1 MTYTRATLCG
11 AGLLVSIAALF
22 WGAISAGMIASQ
34 EVVQRLP
41 LAQVPG
47 NNALVPTALVT
58 TDTASYK
65 IERKVSTNPELMSDR
80 HSAHLTFITFEP
92 NVLGSTAQDNSV
104 GAKLMERI
112 IEELPLFHN
121 QTVIIRK
128 NVLVINEDDDVDG
141 TLQQKID
148 WIIEQIQILARTKL
162 VNKTKTTARL
172 EPIRE
177 FRSVFFTKAST

>member
-1 MTYTRATLCG
+1 
-11 AGLLVSIAALF
+11 
-22 WGAISAGMIASQ
+22 
-34 EVVQRLP
+34 
-41 LAQVPG
+41 
-47 NNALVPTALVT
+47 
-58 TDTASYK
+58 
-65 IERKVSTNPELMSDR
+65 MSDK

-162 VNKTKTTARL
+162 VNKTKIIARP

-177 FRSVFFTKAST
+177 LRSAFFTKTSA